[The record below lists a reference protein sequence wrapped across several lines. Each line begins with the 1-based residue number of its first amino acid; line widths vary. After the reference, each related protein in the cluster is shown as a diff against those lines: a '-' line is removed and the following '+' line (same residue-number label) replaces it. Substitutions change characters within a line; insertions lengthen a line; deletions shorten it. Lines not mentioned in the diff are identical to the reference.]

1 MSFLLLF
8 LLVFRL
14 FAAIVIDPI
23 FAFHWPADIE
33 YCHPECHNKSLPIL
47 CNINCD
53 IRQKMLIDLTEYF
66 KVDTVTSIPNV
77 YTQII
82 GFQAIILSA
91 LLIPVV
97 FGSFT
102 RAVWT
107 KKLGLLCVGLYIN
120 MLGPY
125 FAKIFVSSPDP
136 WQVVMFNSVV

>member
-1 MSFLLLF
+1 
-8 LLVFRL
+8 
-14 FAAIVIDPI
+14 
-23 FAFHWPADIE
+23 
-33 YCHPECHNKSLPIL
+33 
-47 CNINCD
+47 
-53 IRQKMLIDLTEYF
+53 MLIDLTEYF